1 MRRLDRSLTDP
12 ALRLVV
18 TTERVVGATLKHL
31 FSDGRATGTL
41 LLWAMFFTAFGTTTV
56 MVLLTPTLFKASGIP
71 LSASAMMIGV
81 HNLVGVAGMAS
92 AGRLV
97 ERFGPLI
104 LVPALWI
111 GAALLALLG
120 SVASS
125 VPLAAICMALLGL
138 TVLLG
143 ASGGIALAATSYPTA
158 IRSTG
163 VGWAMG
169 LGRLGQVCSPLI
181 VGAMLSLGWQAPR
194 ILPVMALLP
203 FLAGLFCLVRTLQA
217 RRTGVVVVV

>member
-1 MRRLDRSLTDP
+1 M
-12 ALRLVV
+12 
-18 TTERVVGATLKHL
+18 VG
-31 FSDGRATGTL
+31 F
-41 LLWAMFFTAFGTTTV
+41 
-56 MVLLTPTLFKASGIP
+56 
-71 LSASAMMIGV
+71 
-81 HNLVGVAGMAS
+81 HNLVGVIGMAS

-97 ERFGPLI
+97 ERFGPLV

-111 GAALLALLG
+111 GAILLALLG

-125 VPLAAICMALLGL
+125 VALSATCMGLLGL

-181 VGAMLSLGWQAPR
+181 VGAMLGLGWQAPR
-194 ILPVMALLP
+194 ILGVMALFP
-203 FLAGLFCLVRTLQA
+203 FLAGLFCLARTLQV
-217 RRTGVVVVV
+217 RRAGVVAAA